1 MTVFLVA
8 TFILGICIGSKSA
21 FGVLCFGTLWLFQL
35 FGFLGDPDGK
45 RKSTSA
51 GNTDASRK

>member
-21 FGVLCFGTLWLFQL
+21 IGVLCFGLLWAFQL
-35 FGFLGDPDGK
+35 VGYIGDPDSK
-45 RKSTSA
+45 RKSTGA